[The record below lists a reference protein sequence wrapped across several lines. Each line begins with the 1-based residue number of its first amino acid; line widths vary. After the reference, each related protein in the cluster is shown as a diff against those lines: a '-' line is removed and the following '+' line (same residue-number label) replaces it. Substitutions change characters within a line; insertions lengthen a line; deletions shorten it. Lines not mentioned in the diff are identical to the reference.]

1 MRAWVAGLNGS
12 PYWTTFSQYV
22 TALGFNPPFIEL
34 KGECVDPENE
44 GTFFDCPDG
53 NSAQIVPFDN
63 TNGNG
68 CNLPVDNA
76 IYLVMPSYSDVTLGG
91 AGGCHGFNNNVGGTG
106 YSTAIA
112 LGSTAVPSA
121 VECQYGYIGVG
132 GGQPTLNLSGFP
144 GVDCSILLFGHELA
158 ESVTHFSGGSAS
170 GWFCGGSGSAEIADQ
185 CEGTSGTVTGY
196 TYTAAGGSG
205 ASAAS
210 WGVNLDGTHYDFAAP
225 PLVQLK
231 PFSLCADNG
240 IPASSIGIS
249 CATQPD
255 CLVTVGMGGN
265 QWQNN
270 CVAGHCVVP
279 TCTDGVADG
288 DESDV
293 DCGGSCS
300 NDLDSIAVGLWCA
313 SGKKC
318 RSGADCQSA
327 ICTASVCN

>member
-1 MRAWVAGLNGS
+1 MIARVLPAVCKVEGVLRGVRVSSGSGFVVSGDGLVVTNHHVIAGAVA
-12 PYWTTFSQYV
+12 
-22 TALGFNPPFIEL
+22 A
-34 KGECVDPENE
+34 
-44 GTFFDCPDG
+44 
-53 NSAQIVPFDN
+53 
-63 TNGNG
+63 
-68 CNLPVDNA
+68 
-76 IYLVMPSYSDVTLGG
+76 
-91 AGGCHGFNNNVGGTG
+91 GCHELRVSFDDGRVFRMTPLAADAEADIAVGR
-106 YSTAIA
+106 
-112 LGSTAVPSA
+112 L
-121 VECQYGYIGVG
+121 
-132 GGQPTLNLSGFP
+132 
-144 GVDCSILLFGHELA
+144 
-158 ESVTHFSGGSAS
+158 
-170 GWFCGGSGSAEIADQ
+170 
-185 CEGTSGTVTGY
+185 
-196 TYTAAGGSG
+196 
-205 ASAAS
+205 
-210 WGVNLDGTHYDFAAP
+210 AAP

-300 NDLDSIAVGLWCA
+300 NDLDSVAVGLWCA